1 MNYIAKRQFYKLYLF
16 IRLETFM
23 KNIDAKSALRL
34 MESGELSYD
43 HVKCSI
49 TVRGMGRLMF
59 VQQTDYCRQYQ
70 EGPANT
76 GFNDYA
82 ISAFTNGSNTETD
95 TDCGIFYNNLDI
107 SVSFRFPNACTVFE
121 TEIYTINI
129 VANRI
134 SQFSLHLL
142 RY

>member
-49 TVRGMGRLMF
+49 TVRGMGRCSFSRPIIAGNTRKDQLIPVLMTTLF
-59 VQQTDYCRQYQ
+59 QLSLMDQIRKRTPTVEYSIIIWIFLCLSGSQMHVQFLRQKFIQ
-70 EGPANT
+70 
-76 GFNDYA
+76 
-82 ISAFTNGSNTETD
+82 SM
-95 TDCGIFYNNLDI
+95 
-107 SVSFRFPNACTVFE
+107 
-121 TEIYTINI
+121 
-129 VANRI
+129 
-134 SQFSLHLL
+134 
-142 RY
+142 